1 MTTQTE
7 TTKTPQEIGAHA
19 LAKAVKYA
27 DRADR
32 YANSGRGT
40 DEINHSYIAAY
51 GGLATVYAEVAK
63 AAAAVA
69 AETSQ

>member
-7 TTKTPQEIGAHA
+7 TRPQEIAAQA
-19 LAKAVKYA
+19 LAKAVEYA

-32 YANSGRGT
+32 YVKLDRHF
-40 DEINHSYIAAY
+40 DEFVSSRITAY

-69 AETSQ
+69 VGTA